1 MKPVHLQDAAF
12 LDLAEA
18 DHWYESKLPGL
29 GDDLLNEFRATSAKI
44 AERPRSY
51 REVEGGARR
60 ALLRRFPYMIIF
72 VEEDTTIE
80 VIAVMHTHRNP
91 DVWKSRLRPR

>member
-18 DHWYESKLPGL
+18 DHWYESKFPGL
-29 GDDLLNEFRATSAKI
+29 GDDLLNEFRATSARI

-51 REVEGGARR
+51 PEVEEGARR
-60 ALLRRFPYMIIF
+60 ALRRRFPYIIIF
-72 VEEDTTIE
+72 VEEATTIE
-80 VIAVMHTHRNP
+80 VIAVIHSHRNP
-91 DVWKSRLRPR
+91 DVWKRRLRPG